1 MKLFKSFSIY
11 AGASFL
17 NQGIG
22 FLLLPLFTYYLLPEE
37 YAQLS
42 LINTMI
48 SIVIPFVLL
57 QVPGAIAVEYFKI
70 KDFTSFSNYFSSAI
84 SNTLFSFF
92 IILGIFFLAA
102 PTLANWLELKYFWVL
117 MVPVFALWQF
127 FPRLIQ
133 SYYQIS
139 ERPMAFGIFSISKT
153 TIELALSILLIIVFL
168 MKYEGRLWAIWTAG
182 LIFTIISIGLLRKEK
197 LLLNFH
203 IQKKHQIN
211 ALKFGIPLIPHAIG
225 ALVINASDQFFI
237 SKMVSMEALGVY
249 SIGYKIGAII
259 MVLQLAFAQAW
270 SPFLYKKLASNTTK
284 SKKEIVKAAYIFMG
298 LLLICLLGLTFIT
311 PFVFKYI
318 LAKNYVGGAVFV
330 FWVGLGY
337 LFLGFYK
344 VFTGFLFYHKK
355 TAILGYLAGFNVL
368 LNLTL
373 NYFLILRY
381 GAIGAAYATAISFFV
396 FFLVVAIIS
405 QRLFPM
411 PWLSPIKNSIF
422 GKK

>member
-22 FLLLPLFTYYLLPEE
+22 FLLLPIFTFYLLPEE

-48 SIVIPFVLL
+48 SIAIPFVIL
-57 QVPGAIAVEYFKI
+57 QVPGAIAVEYFKV
-70 KDFTSFSNYFSSAI
+70 KDSSKFNNYLSSAI
-84 SNTLFSFF
+84 SNTFFSFLIIMAVFF
-92 IILGIFFLAA
+92 IGARPLS
-102 PTLANWLELKYFWVL
+102 NWLELDSFWVL
-117 MVPVFALWQF
+117 MVPVFALWQL

-133 SYYQIS
+133 SYYQVS
-139 ERPMAFGIFSISKT
+139 EKPIAFGIFSITKT
-153 TIELALSILLIIVFL
+153 STELGLSILLVVIFAL
-168 MKYEGRLWAIWTAG
+168 NYEGRLWAIWIAG
-182 LIFTIISIGLLRKEK
+182 LIFTIVAILLLRRAK
-197 LLLNFH
+197 LLHHFH
-203 IQKKHQIN
+203 IQREYQIN
-211 ALKFGIPLIPHAIG
+211 ALKFGIPLIPHTIG

-237 SKMVSMEALGVY
+237 SKMVSMEALGIY

-270 SPFLYKKLASNTTK
+270 SPFLYKKLAEDTHK
-284 SKKEIVKAAYIFMG
+284 SKTEIVKAGYVFMA
-298 LLLICLLGLTFIT
+298 LLFVCLLGLTVIT
-311 PFVFKYI
+311 PFIFKYI
-318 LAKNYVGGAVFV
+318 LAKNYEGGMIFV

-355 TAILGYLAGFNVL
+355 TKILGYLAGFNVL

-373 NYFLILRY
+373 NYFLILKY
-381 GAIGAAYATAISFFV
+381 GTIGAAYATAISFFV
-396 FFLVVAIIS
+396 FFLVVALIS

-411 PWLSPIKNSIF
+411 PWLSTIKSSIF
-422 GKK
+422 EGK